1 MSNCPAGN
9 MKISD
14 VTVID
19 RHVHMHPEP
28 SFAPVLTRVHHKCTY
43 NSVTYIV
50 AGKLVLL
57 M

>member
-19 RHVHMHPEP
+19 RHVHMQPES

-43 NSVTYIV
+43 NGVTYIV